1 LAFTRAEEPCLVSVK
16 VPIVSVLGSIPTE
29 KVAVTLAVAATPL
42 VLLAGLV
49 LLTVGAGLPTVTVT
63 ESEAEEVLPAASV
76 ALAV

>member
-1 LAFTRAEEPCLVSVK
+1 VF
-16 VPIVSVLGSIPTE
+16 GSISSE
-29 KVAVTLAVAATPL
+29 KVAVTLAVRATPL

-49 LLTVGAGLPTVTVT
+49 LLTVGAGLPTVTVI

>member
-1 LAFTRAEEPCLVSVK
+1 LAATGVEEPCLLSVK
-16 VPIVSVLGSIPTE
+16 VPEVNVFGSISSE

-63 ESEAEEVLPAASV
+63 ESEAEEVLEAASV